1 MDKGQFF
8 AEWSKIHG
16 NARVSGIVK
25 AWLTISFWVTRPLA
39 LLRISPNF
47 LSVASILV
55 GAAFIWK
62 IESNWS
68 ALLLVLSLALDG
80 IDGTLAITTGKTSR
94 FGALLDSVA
103 DRLVESLWAYGL
115 YLLGAPWQI
124 VTVAWL
130 ASYLQEY
137 LRARAGGLGIQE
149 VVVVTFAERPVR
161 ASLIFIALI
170 ANLLGIEL
178 IVEVAFIWA
187 ALQTIS
193 AVTLLR
199 ALRLRL

>member
-39 LLRISPNF
+39 LLRVSPNF

-178 IVEVAFIWA
+178 IVEVAFIWS

>member
-39 LLRISPNF
+39 LLRVSPNF

>member
-1 MDKGQFF
+1 MDKSQFF

-39 LLRISPNF
+39 LLRVSPNF

>member
-39 LLRISPNF
+39 LLRVSPNF

-193 AVTLLR
+193 AITLLR

>member
-39 LLRISPNF
+39 LLRVSPNF

-80 IDGTLAITTGKTSR
+80 IDGTLAMTTGKTSR

>member
-25 AWLTISFWVTRPLA
+25 AWLTISFWLTRPLA
-39 LLRISPNF
+39 LLRVSPNF

>member
-25 AWLTISFWVTRPLA
+25 AWLTISFWLARPLA
-39 LLRISPNF
+39 LLRVSPNF

-55 GAAFIWK
+55 GAAFVWK

-170 ANLLGIEL
+170 ANLMGIEF

>member
-1 MDKGQFF
+1 MNKSQFF

-39 LLRISPNF
+39 LLRVSPNF

>member
-25 AWLTISFWVTRPLA
+25 AWLSISFWVTRPLA
-39 LLRISPNF
+39 LLKVSPNF

-193 AVTLLR
+193 AVTLFR

>member
-39 LLRISPNF
+39 LLRVSPNF

-170 ANLLGIEL
+170 ANLMGIEL

>member
-1 MDKGQFF
+1 MDKGKFF
-8 AEWSKIHG
+8 NEWSKIHG

-39 LLRISPNF
+39 LLRVSPNF

-130 ASYLQEY
+130 ASYIQEY

-178 IVEVAFIWA
+178 ILEVAVIWA

>member
-39 LLRISPNF
+39 LLRVSPNF

-130 ASYLQEY
+130 ASYFQEY

-193 AVTLLR
+193 AVTLFR

>member
-1 MDKGQFF
+1 MDKSQFF

-39 LLRISPNF
+39 LLRVSPNF

-170 ANLLGIEL
+170 ANLMGIEL

>member
-39 LLRISPNF
+39 LLRVSPNF

-193 AVTLLR
+193 AVTLFR